1 MTFVGNKEHQF
12 QIIITQGNEE
22 KKIYAFPTKEAMM
35 LGCKLYKS
43 AFPEIKIEIHK
54 MGVELN

>member
-22 KKIYAFPTKEAMM
+22 KKIYAFPTKAAMM
-35 LGCKLYKS
+35 LGCQLYKAS
-43 AFPEIKIEIHK
+43 FPEIKIEIYK